1 LNGDPNKPGWDEG
14 VSAPEDTI
22 EPPPVQS
29 GLQQNLQRVLVAS
42 LIGAIILMIAIGA
55 FWTSF

>member
-1 LNGDPNKPGWDEG
+1 VNDDPDKPVAGEEARAPD
-14 VSAPEDTI
+14 SALG
-22 EPPPVQS
+22 PPVQS
-29 GLQQNLQRVLVAS
+29 GLQQNLQRVLVGS

>member
-1 LNGDPNKPGWDEG
+1 
-14 VSAPEDTI
+14 
-22 EPPPVQS
+22 
-29 GLQQNLQRVLVAS
+29 LQQNLQRVLVGS